1 MIRVRMVQRKKAQLE
16 MVRMKILQMRTAQR
30 KIVSIV
36 PELNSLEP
44 LRVVAVAQDSLESV
58 RIVAQNLLGP
68 VRVVQDQRP

>member
-1 MIRVRMVQRKKAQLE
+1 
-16 MVRMKILQMRTAQR
+16 MKILQMRTAQR